1 MKDLLAALV
10 SLVALCDPL
19 KEILVELLHRH
30 GPLVSGGTALPN
42 FRVRSRGPH
51 HVSSV
56 RSPIHLSYV
65 WRVPTLNQPVFEVHV
80 RGLAIAVFLPLPLV
94 LLLLLRVIEELV
106 DLVGQDEV
114 HGG

>member
-30 GPLVSGGTALPN
+30 GPLVSGRTALSGR
-42 FRVRSRGPH
+42 RVRSGGPH

-56 RSPIHLSYV
+56 RRPIHLSYV
-65 WRVPTLNQPVFEVHV
+65 WRVPTLHQPVFEVHV
-80 RGLAIAVFLPLPLV
+80 RGLAIAVVLPLPLI
-94 LLLLLRVIEELV
+94 LLLCVIEELV